1 MRISKYPRKLL
12 VINYSMN
19 ENDPLLSHQIEAVRS
34 LSRTFSQVMV
44 ITSNLGPALLPS
56 NVTVKD
62 LKWSQR
68 SVAGNTFNFFRVIL
82 PLIIRRDVVI
92 FSHMTDVQA
101 ALIAPVAKIL
111 GVKHYQW
118 YAHATFSRYL
128 KWSRVWVNG
137 VITSTSGSCP
147 IAGKKVFPI
156 GQAIIPE
163 SFEFIAR
170 QQNKLT
176 KALHVGRFDPSKN
189 IHLIAETC
197 IMISK
202 NETPITFTQI
212 GNPTTDLARRYAK
225 SFELEYADLIE
236 NQVIMV
242 KPSILRTEIAS
253 YMAANDFF
261 IHAYVGSL
269 DKTLIEATLSGL
281 PVITLNPEYQSQFG
295 TWSGLTNPNLYSE
308 YMALKNLDTAEL
320 NIELE
325 RRRLVCEREH
335 SLENWTGKLTTILS
349 KGELGR

>member
-1 MRISKYPRKLL
+1 MRFSEIPPRLL

-34 LSRTFSQVMV
+34 LSRSFSHVMV
-44 ITSNLGPALLPS
+44 ITSFLGPGLWPS

-68 SVAGNTFNFFRVIL
+68 SVAGNALNFLRVTL

-101 ALIAPVAKIL
+101 ALIAPVARIL

-118 YAHATFSRYL
+118 YAHTTLSRYL
-128 KWSRVWVNG
+128 RWSRMWVNG
-137 VITSTSGSCP
+137 IITSTSGSCP
-147 IAGKKVFPI
+147 ITGKKVFPI

-163 SFEFIAR
+163 SFGFIAR
-170 QQNKLT
+170 QGNKLT
-176 KALHVGRFDPSKN
+176 KALHVGRFDPSKD
-189 IHLIAETC
+189 IYLLAETC
-197 IMISK
+197 RKISE
-202 NETPITFTQI
+202 NGIPISFTQI
-212 GNPTTDLARRYAK
+212 GDPTTDLAKRYAK

-236 NQVIMV
+236 DQVILV
-242 KPSILRTEIAS
+242 RPSILRSEIVS
-253 YMAANDFF
+253 YMAVNDFF

-295 TWSGLTNPNLYSE
+295 TWSGLTNPSLYSE
-308 YMALKNLDTAEL
+308 YIALKNFGISEL

-325 RRRLVCEREH
+325 RRRLICESEH
-335 SLENWTGKLTTILS
+335 SLENWTRKLTTILS